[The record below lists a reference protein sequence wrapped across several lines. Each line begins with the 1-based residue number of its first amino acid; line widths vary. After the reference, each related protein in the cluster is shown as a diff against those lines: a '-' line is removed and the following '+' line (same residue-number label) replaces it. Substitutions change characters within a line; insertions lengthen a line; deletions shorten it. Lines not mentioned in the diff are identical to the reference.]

1 MIKPIGGSATALEG
15 PALRAFSLIAELW
28 NLTDQE
34 QSAILGRS
42 INLAGAQLQEA
53 AADEVSPETLERI
66 SYVLGIYRA
75 LHILFPDQQQADSWI
90 RRPNE
95 ATPFKGGTALAL
107 MCSGRL
113 SDLATVREHLDAQ
126 GIAAP

>member
-15 PALRAFSLIAELW
+15 PGLRAFSLIAELW

-34 QSAILGRS
+34 QSAILGRP
-42 INLAGAQLQEA
+42 INLAGAQLEA
-53 AADEVSPETLERI
+53 TAADEISPETLERI
-66 SYVLGIYRA
+66 SYALGIYRA

-95 ATPFKGGTALAL
+95 ATPFKGGTAVAL
-107 MCSGRL
+107 MCTGRL
-113 SDLATVREHLDAQ
+113 SDLASVREYLDAQ
-126 GIAAP
+126 GIEDP

>member
-1 MIKPIGGSATALEG
+1 MIKPIGGSATTLEG

-34 QSAILGRS
+34 QSAILGWP
-42 INLAGAQLQEA
+42 INLAGAQLEA
-53 AADEVSPETLERI
+53 TAADEISPETLERI

-75 LHILFPDQQQADSWI
+75 LPILFPDQQQADSWI

-107 MCSGRL
+107 MCAGRL
-113 SDLATVREHLDAQ
+113 SDLASVREYLNAQ

>member
-15 PALRAFSLIAELW
+15 PGLRAFSLIAELW

-34 QSAILGRS
+34 QSAILGRP
-42 INLAGAQLQEA
+42 INLAGAQLEA
-53 AADEVSPETLERI
+53 TAADEISPETLERI
-66 SYVLGIYRA
+66 SYALGIYRA

-107 MCSGRL
+107 MCTGRL
-113 SDLATVREHLDAQ
+113 SDLASVREYLDAQ
-126 GIAAP
+126 GIEDP